1 MPEVWGPHD
10 QTVIKQQGNSRF
22 DSRSWRNC
30 TIFNV
35 EEIVFSPWVFFKF
48 MDFFFFFSQFFHSFI
63 IFLINSGGFGLLGKN

>member
-48 MDFFFFFSQFFHSFI
+48 MDFFFFFH
-63 IFLINSGGFGLLGKN
+63 NSVNR